1 MTKCGDVKLLAGVIP
16 QEEETDERE
25 RENVCVDIQQCL
37 SNQQGIERNKTHTN
51 V

>member
-25 RENVCVDIQQCL
+25 REKMSVLTHSNV
-37 SNQQGIERNKTHTN
+37 
-51 V
+51 